1 MSFYVS
7 TSVACMAAPEWLL
20 FGRKK
25 PKILTLPTEYF
36 SRRGGI
42 GAIIDH
48 NKGNGYNYPDQ
59 LSVVMGKSVAVDRKD
74 QGAEVKP
81 QEVKSQ

>member
-42 GAIIDH
+42 DAIIDH
-48 NKGNGYNYPDQ
+48 NKGKGNGYKIPTNC
-59 LSVVMGKSVAVDRKD
+59 LW
-74 QGAEVKP
+74 
-81 QEVKSQ
+81 